1 MNWNEEVILET
12 NLPLEKFYKGK
23 VRDSYILDKDILFIA
38 TDRLSAFDVV
48 FRQGIPYK
56 GMILNQLSIF
66 WFDFLKDVI
75 KSHYI
80 PDLNL
85 PANLRNRKEKLEKR
99 AMRVLRAKPIKL
111 ECVVRGYLAGSA
123 YKEYQKSNSV
133 CGIKLPKGLE
143 LASKLPQ
150 PIFTP
155 STKADKGHDEN
166 ITPQQAIALVGEKT
180 YSFLKSKSLEIYQKA
195 ANYLEK
201 KGLILADTKFE
212 FGFYNNEIILID
224 EVLTP
229 DSSRYWPINS
239 YKVGTNPPSFD
250 KQYVRDYVESIGW
263 NKNPPPPDLPKEI
276 IINTAKKYIEA
287 YELIVGKKFMGD

>member
-1 MNWNEEVILET
+1 MNLEEVVLET
-12 NLPLEKFYKGK
+12 NLPLEKFYRGK
-23 VRDSYILDKDILFIA
+23 VRDSYVLGDDILFVA

-48 FRQGIPYK
+48 FKQGIPYK
-56 GMILNQLSIF
+56 GIILNQLSIF

-80 PDLNL
+80 KDLNL
-85 PANLRNRKEKLEKR
+85 PPNLRNRKEKLEKR

-123 YKEYQKSNSV
+123 YKEYQKTKSV
-133 CGIKLPKGLE
+133 CGIKLPDGLE

-155 STKADKGHDEN
+155 STKSDKGHDEN
-166 ITPQQAIALVGEKT
+166 ITEKQAIELVGQKT
-180 YSFLKSKSLEIYQKA
+180 YSFLKSKSLEIYLKA
-195 ANYLEK
+195 SDYLEK

-212 FGFYNNEIILID
+212 FGFYNDQIILID

-229 DSSRYWPINS
+229 DSSRYWPVDS
-239 YKVGTNPPSFD
+239 YKVGTSPPSFD
-250 KQYVRDYVESIGW
+250 KQYVRDYLESIGW
-263 NKNPPPPDLPKEI
+263 NKQPPPPDLPKEI

-287 YELIVGKKFMGD
+287 YELIVGKKFVGE